1 MAFPSGFA
9 HTSRRRTRTAG
20 SGEAGRAGGGEGL
33 AAREEAEL
41 RGPEAHT
48 ASPSPLRT
56 QIITIP
62 TTNSSSK
69 TSRTQTRY
77 LSTRPAT
84 SARCRRPRGRPAPR
98 FSATLSRRLWAAVPS
113 RTGPRP
119 RGGRRTRRL
128 PFPRRSAGARPPRR
142 RTAPAAG
149 RPMSATRPS
158 TTTSPRTTCRPPARA
173 RTAPSRPS
181 LPSCPFS
188 KEVPRPLSS
197 SWLTSPL
204 PNRRGTQKSRRLS
217 RRRRT
222 NTVSVCAAAVG
233 KQAL

>member
-9 HTSRRRTRTAG
+9 HMSRRRTRTAG
-20 SGEAGRAGGGEGL
+20 SGRPGGRGRGTGSPGGGG
-33 AAREEAEL
+33 APRP
-41 RGPEAHT
+41 RGSHHV
-48 ASPSPLRT
+48 PSPLRT

-84 SARCRRPRGRPAPR
+84 SARCRRPRGRPALR